1 VDDVWQ
7 GGSCRRSLELGDRRL
22 HHHGPP
28 AEPGIWALVGD
39 FAGLRAWEGRSAC
52 DDLDSVLMSFVD
64 ESTEPQ
70 ALIFVARGRDFV
82 TWFT

>member
-7 GGSCRRSLELGDRRL
+7 GGSCRRSLELGDRLL
-22 HHHGPP
+22 HHRGPP

-52 DDLDSVLMSFVD
+52 DDLDSVLMLCVD
-64 ESTEPQ
+64 ECTEPQ
-70 ALIFVARGRDFV
+70 APISVARGGDSM